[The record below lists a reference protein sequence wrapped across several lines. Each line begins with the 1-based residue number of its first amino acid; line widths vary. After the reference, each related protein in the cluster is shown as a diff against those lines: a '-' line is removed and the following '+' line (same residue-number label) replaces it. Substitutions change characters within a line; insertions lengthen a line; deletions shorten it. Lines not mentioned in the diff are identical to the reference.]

1 VGARLEPTGPDPSLR
16 QEPRRVDRRHPAEPL
31 VEFEQRVTSL
41 ELFFDLVFVFA
52 ITQVTAMLAAD
63 PSWVGLG
70 RGLLVLSAL
79 SVHTLNPRR
88 LDAAVVLVA
97 MIPLAM
103 AVSALLTLTLALV
116 AGVLAVLIAYE
127 AIHFVAARD
136 RVRRPDR

>member
-1 VGARLEPTGPDPSLR
+1 
-16 QEPRRVDRRHPAEPL
+16 
-31 VEFEQRVTSL
+31 
-41 ELFFDLVFVFA
+41 
-52 ITQVTAMLAAD
+52 
-63 PSWVGLG
+63 
-70 RGLLVLSAL
+70 
-79 SVHTLNPRR
+79 VHTLNPRR

-97 MIPLAM
+97 MIPLAT